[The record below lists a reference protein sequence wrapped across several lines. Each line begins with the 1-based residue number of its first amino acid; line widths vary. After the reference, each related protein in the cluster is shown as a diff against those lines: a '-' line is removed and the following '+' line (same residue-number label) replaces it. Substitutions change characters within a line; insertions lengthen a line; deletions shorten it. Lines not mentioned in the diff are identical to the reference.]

1 MRSAPRVS
9 VVVPVYNGE
18 RFLGEALDS
27 ALAQDYQPLEVIV
40 VDDGSTDGSVAVAES
55 RELDVLKQTNQGVAA
70 ARNAG
75 LHASAGELIAFLD
88 QDDLWLPGKLETQVS
103 FLLEHAEIG
112 LVYSHAEL
120 LVEPGARLP
129 GWLRSYA
136 DRPMPGYLPSTLL
149 CRRVVFEAAGP
160 FDSNYTVG
168 SDSDWLLRVKDAGVG
183 HLMLPDVLIRYRI
196 HGANNMYQQPLV
208 LREIARM
215 FHESAVRQRSE
226 GRLQAP

>member
-1 MRSAPRVS
+1 MMSGPLVS

-27 ALAQDYQPLEVIV
+27 VLAQDYEPLELIVI
-40 VDDGSTDGSVAVAES
+40 DDGSTDGSATVAES
-55 RELDVLKQTNQGVAA
+55 RGLRVLKQKNQGVAA

-75 LHASAGELIAFLD
+75 LQRCAGELIAFID

-103 FLLEHAEIG
+103 FLLEHPDIG

-120 LVEPGARLP
+120 LVERDARLP
-129 GWLRSYA
+129 GWLRGYT

-149 CRRVVFEAAGP
+149 CRRAVFEAAGP

-183 HLMLPDVLIRYRI
+183 HVMLPDVLVRYRI
-196 HGANNMYQQPLV
+196 HGANNIYQQPLV

-215 FHESAVRQRSE
+215 FHESTVRQRSE
-226 GRLQAP
+226 RRLQAP